1 MNNILTYELIKKFY
15 EKGYYSKSQL
25 KELHKANAITEA
37 QYFEL
42 TGEAYWNES

>member
-25 KELHKANAITEA
+25 KELFKANYLTES
-37 QYFEL
+37 QYYSL
-42 TGEAYWNES
+42 TGSTVWDES